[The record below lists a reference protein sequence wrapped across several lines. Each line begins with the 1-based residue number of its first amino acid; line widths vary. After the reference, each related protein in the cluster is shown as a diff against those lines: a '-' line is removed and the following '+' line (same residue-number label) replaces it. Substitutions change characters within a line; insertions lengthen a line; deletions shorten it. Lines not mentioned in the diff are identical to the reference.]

1 MKRVFFT
8 LTTFALLVGNQNS
21 FAQNNPDCQQISLN
35 NQIAVSNDSTTI
47 TAVETSGNYQWVRAD
62 QNNAAIG
69 GATLSS
75 FSPQQTGVYA
85 VLITS
90 AECPTVSVVS
100 QSVSMNK
107 DDMEIAGNLNVA
119 GDAKF
124 VQDVGVGKKLIL
136 DEITTLDSIGAGQL
150 DKIGLLGRDGNTN
163 GEVKRIGGMILSDI
177 IYQPRTCF
185 AGSTPTWANGPD
197 KLYALCGN
205 VGIRT
210 NDPKYALDVRSRG
223 YFQGGLRLGD
233 APVNSE
239 NESPYITIARNF
251 NNNSRP
257 AFQLIHTASGVSQER
272 VTITNTGDVRARQ
285 LTLHDYENDRTIFS
299 VDVNGNL
306 RLSNA
311 SRTLMMMNTSDETF
325 YTRRIIVDQ
334 NTWPDYVFEEDY
346 QLRSLYEVRDFI
358 KEKGHLPGVPSR
370 ENVLEQGSDL
380 GEMNRILLE
389 KIEEL
394 TLYSIEQRE
403 EIDRLKQQVQEL
415 LNE

>member
-1 MKRVFFT
+1 MKTTTT
-8 LTTFALLVGNQNS
+8 LIRGIALIFSVHS

-85 VLITS
+85 VRITS

-136 DEITTLDSIGAGQL
+136 DEITTIDSIGEGS
-150 DKIGLLGRDGNTN
+150 GLHFLVRDGNTN
-163 GEVKRIGGMILSDI
+163 GEVKGAIGIAFSDI
-177 IYQPRTCF
+177 IYQPRDCF
-185 AGSTPTWANGPD
+185 SGSTPTWANGSD

-205 VGIRT
+205 VGIGT
-210 NDPKYALDVRSRG
+210 NAPQHKLHV
-223 YFQGGLRLGD
+223 QGDGLFHTSLQ
-233 APVNSE
+233 VNSRMAVGTDISTFARLKVS
-239 NESPYITIARNF
+239 NPTNGAAVHIDQSDNSTPYAKLLFMEYTDPNTEILKVQHSQTG
-251 NNNSRP
+251 
-257 AFQLIHTASGVSQER
+257 HTPLYVDASGNFRVS
-272 VTITNTGDVRARQ
+272 G
-285 LTLHDYENDRTIFS
+285 EN
-299 VDVNGNL
+299 
-306 RLSNA
+306 
-311 SRTLMMMNTSDETF
+311 RTLCYMNADEETF
-325 YTRRIIVDQ
+325 YTRRVVINMD
-334 NTWPDYVFEEDY
+334 TWPDYVFEKDY
-346 QLRSLYEVRDFI
+346 QLPTLAEVRTHI
-358 KEKGHLPGVPSR
+358 TEKGHLPGIPSR
-370 ENVLEQGSDL
+370 KEVLEQGSDL

-389 KIEEL
+389 KVEEL
-394 TLYSIEQRE
+394 TLYLLEQEEKMQQLEQRLTGLE
-403 EIDRLKQQVQEL
+403 TG
-415 LNE
+415 N

>member
-8 LTTFALLVGNQNS
+8 LTTFALVVGNQNS

-69 GATLSS
+69 GATLST

-85 VLITS
+85 VRITS

-136 DEITTLDSIGAGQL
+136 DEITTLDSIGTSQL
-150 DKIGLLGRDGNTN
+150 DKIGLLVRDGNTN
-163 GEVKRIGGMILSDI
+163 GEVKRLSGMAVSDI

-197 KLYALCGN
+197 KLYSLCGN
-205 VGIRT
+205 VGIGT
-210 NDPKYALDVRSRG
+210 NNPTYKLHVAGQAYTSGGILVGNTYSPSSPALIQG
-223 YFQGGLRLGD
+223 YH
-233 APVNSE
+233 S
-239 NESPYITIARNF
+239 F
-251 NNNSRP
+251 NNGRAWMRFTVNEGGEDKTAFLIEKDGGVFCTSVRVRLREDIPVPDFVFKKDYPLMPLSEVKAFVQTNS
-257 AFQLIHTASGVSQER
+257 
-272 VTITNTGDVRARQ
+272 
-285 LTLHDYENDRTIFS
+285 
-299 VDVNGNL
+299 
-306 RLSNA
+306 
-311 SRTLMMMNTSDETF
+311 
-325 YTRRIIVDQ
+325 
-334 NTWPDYVFEEDY
+334 
-346 QLRSLYEVRDFI
+346 
-358 KEKGHLPGVPSR
+358 HLPGIPS
-370 ENVLEQGSDL
+370 ENQIRKEGLNVE
-380 GEMNRILLE
+380 EMQLKLLQ
-389 KIEEL
+389 KVEEL
-394 TLYSIEQRE
+394 TLYVIELDE
-403 EIDRLKQQVQEL
+403 ENKKLKEQVRKLTDQK
-415 LNE
+415 